1 MKRIS
6 WLGFNDHKAFG
17 RMKTTLQ
24 PRNIFIINRK
34 YDSKGNKASLLHSLY
49 VMSVTTKL
57 HGTTRT
63 FRAISLL

>member
-6 WLGFNDHKAFG
+6 WFGFNDHKAFG
-17 RMKTTLQ
+17 RLETTLQ
-24 PRNIFIINRK
+24 AHNIFTINRK
-34 YDSKGNKASLLHSLY
+34 YNCKGNEASLLHSLY

-57 HGTTRT
+57 HGTPRT